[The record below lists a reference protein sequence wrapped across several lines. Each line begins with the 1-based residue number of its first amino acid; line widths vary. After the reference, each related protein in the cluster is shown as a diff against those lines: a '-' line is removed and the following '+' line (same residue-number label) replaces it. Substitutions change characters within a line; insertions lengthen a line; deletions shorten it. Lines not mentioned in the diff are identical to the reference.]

1 MGGQHHLQRTK
12 GTMDISEQTSDSL
25 IAALSEARI
34 PAENHAFI
42 REIANAVDTVRYR
55 VVHNVGKSY
64 IVATRRDGGRDL
76 HIESG
81 ATNGFDSE
89 DEAIRIAPNAVGW
102 GPSSR
107 KGTWYVLHPV
117 NKARVTG
124 ERSRDVQRKATF
136 CACGMEMSLTGV
148 CGNCD

>member
-1 MGGQHHLQRTK
+1 M
-12 GTMDISEQTSDSL
+12 
-25 IAALSEARI
+25 SEARI

-42 REIANAVDTVRYR
+42 REITKAADIIGYR
-55 VVHNVGKSY
+55 VVHHVGKSY

-76 HIESG
+76 HIEYG
-81 ATNGFDSE
+81 ATNGFNSE

-124 ERSRDVQRKATF
+124 ERSRDVRRKATF

-148 CGNCD
+148 CGNCN